1 MPEGGFRVL
10 MWGDGVPE
18 GLECHQGERERQNG
32 GCLRVKSVLGEGGG
46 RGSGGCLRE
55 G

>member
-1 MPEGGFRVL
+1 M
-10 MWGDGVPE
+10 GDGVPE